1 MHQPNAT
8 KVVFMDFESVH
19 EILDG
24 MENDTSLDT
33 KPRPIKGLVADPD
46 SLTFREIH
54 LLYLQTHPK
63 VNPQHYLSNLKAMIK
78 IRSAR

>member
-1 MHQPNAT
+1 
-8 KVVFMDFESVH
+8 MDSETIH
-19 EILDG
+19 EILDS
-24 MENDTSLDT
+24 MEQDPSLDT
-33 KPRPIKGLVADPD
+33 KARPIKGLTTTAD